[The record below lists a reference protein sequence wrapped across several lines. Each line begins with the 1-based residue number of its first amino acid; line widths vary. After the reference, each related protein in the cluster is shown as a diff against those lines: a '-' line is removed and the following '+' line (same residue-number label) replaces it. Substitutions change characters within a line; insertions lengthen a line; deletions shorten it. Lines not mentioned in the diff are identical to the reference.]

1 MIHSHFLWIGLL
13 LTPSLLAEGELEK
26 GIDAWNKGDRAAAIA
41 LLQQAAELRP
51 KSEMVQ
57 LHLAHAYSHTPGQGK
72 LAIPIYQAI
81 LDRDPGNPAARWN
94 LAILQLNAPGSN
106 ERCRELSQIDPANK
120 NTHYLLAVTDWAFSY
135 NDPRNNGKLIEEGLT
150 AAKRA
155 LEIDPGFSEAM
166 IYQSLL
172 LRSKARAAESEE
184 DKKVLFAEANKLL
197 LKGKTLKPEVTA
209 KMPTLNADTFP
220 PLLPIP
226 PPPAARNP

>member
-1 MIHSHFLWIGLL
+1 MLAHILWIGLGL
-13 LTPSLLAEGELEK
+13 APAAFAEGELEK
-26 GIDAWNKGDRAAAIA
+26 GVGAWNKGDRAAAIA
-41 LLQQAAELRP
+41 LLQQAAGTRP
-51 KSEMVQ
+51 KSELVQ

-81 LDRDPGNPAARWN
+81 LDRDPGNLTVRWN

-135 NDPRNNGKLIEEGLT
+135 NDPRNNGKLIEEGLA

-155 LEIDPGFSEAM
+155 LAIDPGFSEAM

-172 LRSKARAAESEE
+172 LRSKARAAETEE

-197 LKGKTLKPEVTA
+197 MKGKTLKPEVPA
-209 KMPTLNADTFP
+209 KMPMLNADIFP
-220 PLLPIP
+220 PPLPIP
-226 PPPAARNP
+226 PPPAARTP